1 MLESLGSSQFSAL
14 IRTELWGWPL
24 ALTLHAL
31 GTALILGFVFII
43 SLRLLGFFEQ
53 IPYRSLS
60 KLFPFVWGALVLQL
74 VTGLILWSTKPVQY
88 VADGAFLLKML
99 LIVAGVV
106 MMTRLSKMIAQEG
119 ASWDTKGGIPAAG
132 LRFVATTLVV
142 WCVVLVAGRLTGYL
156 GSI

>member
-14 IRTELWGWPL
+14 IRSELWGWPL

-43 SLRLLGFFEQ
+43 SLRLLGLFEQ
-53 IPYRSLS
+53 IPYRSLG
-60 KLFPFVWGALVLQL
+60 KLFPFVWGALALQL

-88 VADGAFLLKML
+88 VADGAFLLKIL

-106 MMTRLSKMIAQEG
+106 MMRRLSQTIARDG
-119 ASWDTKGGIPAAG
+119 ATWDTNGGMPAVS

>member
-1 MLESLGSSQFSAL
+1 VLESLGSSQFSVL
-14 IRTELWGWPL
+14 IRTQLWGWPL

-43 SLRLLGFFEQ
+43 SLRLLGLFEQ
-53 IPYRSLS
+53 IPYRSLG

-74 VTGLILWSTKPVQY
+74 ITGLVLWIAKPVQY
-88 VADGAFLLKML
+88 VADGAFLLKIL

-106 MMTRLSKMIAQEG
+106 MMTRLQKMIAQEG
-119 ASWDTKGGIPAAG
+119 ASWDTNGGMPAAA

>member
-14 IRTELWGWPL
+14 IRSELWGWPL

-43 SLRLLGFFEQ
+43 SLRLLGLFEL
-53 IPYRSLS
+53 IPYRSLG
-60 KLFPFVWGALVLQL
+60 KLFPFVWAALALQV

-88 VADGAFLLKML
+88 VSDGAFLLKML

-106 MMTRLSKMIAQEG
+106 MMRRLSQMISREG
-119 ASWDTKGGIPAAG
+119 AAWDTNGRMPAAG
-132 LRFVATTLVV
+132 LRFAATMLVV

>member
-1 MLESLGSSQFSAL
+1 MGSSQFSAL
-14 IRTELWGWPL
+14 IRSELWGWPL

-53 IPYRSLS
+53 IPYRSLN

-74 VTGLILWSTKPVQY
+74 ITGLVLWIAKPVQY
-88 VADGAFLLKML
+88 VADGAFLLKIL

-106 MMTRLSKMIAQEG
+106 MMRHLSKMIAQEG
-119 ASWDTKGGIPAAG
+119 ASWDTNGGIPAAG

>member
-1 MLESLGSSQFSAL
+1 VLESLGSSQFSAL

-43 SLRLLGFFEQ
+43 SLRLLGLFEQ

-60 KLFPFVWGALVLQL
+60 RLFPFVWGALALQL
-74 VTGLILWSTKPVQY
+74 VTGFILWITKPVQY

-106 MMTRLSKMIAQEG
+106 MMRHLSKMIAREG
-119 ASWDTKGGIPAAG
+119 ASWDTNGGIPATG